1 MVRHAG
7 WIFLLA
13 LGMDGARGII
23 KMSQLL
29 SPVSIHLSV
38 CSLNNTNSPMQCPS
52 FKFQLVSF
60 SLLIFINFH
69 VPFVVIVNVLGY
81 CCFSHIHCLF
91 FFLGWGWGWGSKD
104 NHYHFINVEWILD
117 LFFGIINNSF
127 PLSTAVHE
135 NKALLRSCQS
145 HFIWT
150 VLISWSLLHI
160 ILNHFTVQMWCFW
173 AICGS
178 KLEWI
183 WIYKCS
189 TTRTLRAAKIG
200 VCIISSQSIS

>member
-60 SLLIFINFH
+60 SLLIFIIFH

-117 LFFGIINNSF
+117 LF
-127 PLSTAVHE
+127 L
-135 NKALLRSCQS
+135 ALLITHSPCPQWFMKTKHYSGVVS
-145 HFIWT
+145 HILYGQYWYLGAFYILFW
-150 VLISWSLLHI
+150 I
-160 ILNHFTVQMWCFW
+160 ILQF
-173 AICGS
+173 
-178 KLEWI
+178 
-183 WIYKCS
+183 KCDVFEPS
-189 TTRTLRAAKIG
+189 VVPNLNGYEYTNVLPPGLSEQLR
-200 VCIISSQSIS
+200 